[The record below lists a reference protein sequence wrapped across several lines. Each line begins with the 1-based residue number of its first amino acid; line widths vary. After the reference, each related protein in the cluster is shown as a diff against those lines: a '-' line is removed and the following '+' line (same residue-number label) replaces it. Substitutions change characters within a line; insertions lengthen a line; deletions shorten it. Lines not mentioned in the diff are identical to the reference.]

1 MMHVI
6 DVVLNSFSDLF
17 RSRRYSPL
25 EKLFSVVLFTAGL
38 SIREM
43 KEGTKRFYNNVNS
56 KKLKSVENSERSSAD
71 LRSRK
76 DRKEGNTN
84 LTIPLKSAEE
94 LITAIAA
101 VHNVVRAKGEE
112 AITNL
117 KVPDSFCMRKLMFVE
132 QLEPLHYLLGLV
144 RVSGNR

>member
-1 MMHVI
+1 MHVI

-17 RSRRYSPL
+17 RSHRYSPL

-56 KKLKSVENSERSSAD
+56 KKLKSVEDSERSSAD

-84 LTIPLKSAEE
+84 LTVPLKSEEE

-101 VHNVVRAKGEE
+101 VHNVVRAGGRRDN
-112 AITNL
+112 TNL
-117 KVPDSFCMRKLMFVE
+117 TVPDSFCMRKLMFVE
-132 QLEPLHYLLGLV
+132 QLEPLHHLLGLV
-144 RVSGNR
+144 HVSGSR

>member
-17 RSRRYSPL
+17 RSHRYSPL
-25 EKLFSVVLFTAGL
+25 EKLFSVVLFTTGL
-38 SIREM
+38 SVREM
-43 KEGTKRFYNNVNS
+43 KDRTKRFYNNVNS
-56 KKLKSVENSERSSAD
+56 KKLKSLEDSERSSAD

-76 DRKEGNTN
+76 DRREGNTN

-112 AITNL
+112 TI
-117 KVPDSFCMRKLMFVE
+117 PI
-132 QLEPLHYLLGLV
+132 
-144 RVSGNR
+144 

>member
-17 RSRRYSPL
+17 RSHRYSPL

-56 KKLKSVENSERSSAD
+56 EKLKSVENSERSSAD

-84 LTIPLKSAEE
+84 
-94 LITAIAA
+94 
-101 VHNVVRAKGEE
+101 
-112 AITNL
+112 
-117 KVPDSFCMRKLMFVE
+117 
-132 QLEPLHYLLGLV
+132 
-144 RVSGNR
+144 

>member
-17 RSRRYSPL
+17 RSHRYSPL
-25 EKLFSVVLFTAGL
+25 EKLFSVVLFTAGLSIL

-71 LRSRK
+71 LRSRM
-76 DRKEGNTN
+76 DRREGNTN
-84 LTIPLKSAEE
+84 
-94 LITAIAA
+94 
-101 VHNVVRAKGEE
+101 
-112 AITNL
+112 
-117 KVPDSFCMRKLMFVE
+117 
-132 QLEPLHYLLGLV
+132 
-144 RVSGNR
+144 